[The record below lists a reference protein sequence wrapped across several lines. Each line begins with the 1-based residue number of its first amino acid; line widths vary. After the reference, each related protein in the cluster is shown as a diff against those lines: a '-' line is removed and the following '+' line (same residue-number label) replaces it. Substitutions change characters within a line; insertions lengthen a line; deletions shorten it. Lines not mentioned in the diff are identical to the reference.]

1 MSNKIS
7 PKDIDL
13 EHLDELED
21 DEFFENKEKITKV
34 LKSPE
39 ESKDNN
45 GHKKATKRIQKPH

>member
-21 DEFFENKEKITKV
+21 DEFFESKEKITKA

-39 ESKDNN
+39 ESKDNH

>member
-1 MSNKIS
+1 MSNRIS

-13 EHLDELED
+13 EHLEDLED
-21 DEFFENKEKITKV
+21 DEFFENKEKITRA